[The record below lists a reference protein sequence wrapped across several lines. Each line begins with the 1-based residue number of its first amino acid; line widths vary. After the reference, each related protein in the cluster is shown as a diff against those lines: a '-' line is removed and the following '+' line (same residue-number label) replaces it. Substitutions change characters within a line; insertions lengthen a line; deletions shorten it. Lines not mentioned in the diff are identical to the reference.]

1 MKRIQKKT
9 VLKPKDKNNLEDQEQ
24 KEIVHNIEIKNPIIS
39 QDKKA
44 YNYSENQ
51 IHKKYSK
58 QLENR
63 RQNNKKEDNYL
74 DSDLEDLDN
83 KKIYE
88 NVVQRIKNNEIFQN
102 NQSRDYANYSNLKK
116 NISVELHT
124 PININNKNQ
133 NQNTKYNA
141 NTIK

>member
-63 RQNNKKEDNYL
+63 SQNNKKEDNYL
-74 DSDLEDLDN
+74 DSDLEDSDN

-116 NISVELHT
+116 I
-124 PININNKNQ
+124 
-133 NQNTKYNA
+133 YR
-141 NTIK
+141 